1 MEQITNKVF
10 NLKRK
15 IIVMV
20 IYNMCNIKTGEI
32 VASFTNKDKAKR
44 YFISHLPLE
53 LNVISDKPRFYY
65 DTDDNKTFFVHP
77 VGKPTIL
84 VGSGN
89 SEDEA
94 RKEVAWCNKHH
105 F

>member
-1 MEQITNKVF
+1 MAV
-10 NLKRK
+10 
-15 IIVMV
+15 
-20 IYNMCNIKTGEI
+20 YNMFNVKTGEV
-32 VASFTNKDKAKR
+32 VASFTNKEVAKR

-53 LNVISDKPRFYY
+53 LEIISDKPRFYY

-84 VGSGN
+84 VGVCN

-94 RKEVAWCNKHH
+94 KEHTAWCNKHH

>member
-1 MEQITNKVF
+1 MAV
-10 NLKRK
+10 
-15 IIVMV
+15 
-20 IYNMCNIKTGEI
+20 YNMCNVSTGEV
-32 VASFTNKDKAKR
+32 VASFTNKAKAKDF
-44 YFISHLPLE
+44 FIWNLPLMLE
-53 LNVISDKPRFYY
+53 VVSNKPRFYY

-84 VGSGN
+84 IGVCN

-94 RKEVAWCNKHH
+94 KEFTEWCNKHH

>member
-1 MEQITNKVF
+1 MTV
-10 NLKRK
+10 
-15 IIVMV
+15 
-20 IYNMCNIKTGEI
+20 YNMCNVKTGEV
-32 VASFTNKDKAKR
+32 VASFTNKSKAKDF
-44 YFISHLPLE
+44 FIWNLPLE
-53 LNVISDKPRFYY
+53 LEVISDKPRFYY

-84 VGSGN
+84 VGVCN

-94 RKEVAWCNKHH
+94 KEYTDLCNKHH